1 MLIPPGTRFG
11 VYDVRSLLGAGGLGE
26 VYLAHDRKLGR
37 DVALKVLRTGSADHR
52 KRLEREA
59 RAVAALNHPNIVT
72 IHAVDEADGVP
83 YLVMELVDG
92 YPLHKL
98 IPTTGMPLREL
109 LELAIPVT
117 EALAAAHRKGIIH
130 RDLKPANIMVT
141 RDRRVKLLDFG
152 LAKAIGTNPVVL
164 AETLEQTGVGVM
176 VGTLAYMSPEQ
187 ARGEVIDGRSDIFSL
202 GVVLFEMA
210 TGRRPFNGPTAAAAL
225 DAVLYEP
232 APAIGSV
239 TRMGAPEVD
248 GIVAR
253 ALAKKPSARYGRI
266 EDLLADLRALESGS
280 KIGPVIAS
288 PPTSGPSVAVLPFSN
303 LSSDPDQEYFCDGMA
318 EELITALTKVKG
330 LAVSARSTSFQLK
343 GQKLDVRQVGE
354 KLGVQSVLE
363 GSVRKAGNRLRI
375 SAQLVNVTDGFP
387 LWGSDTTWP
396 PTISSRFRTRSRR
409 PSQTIS
415 KSG

>member
-1 MLIPPGTRFG
+1 MTTYNRTDSRADPPGTRFG

-37 DVALKVLRTGSADHR
+37 DVALKVLRTGSADQR

-92 YPLHKL
+92 HALHKL

-187 ARGEVIDGRSDIFSL
+187 ARGEVDRW
-202 GVVLFEMA
+202 
-210 TGRRPFNGPTAAAAL
+210 TQRH
-225 DAVLYEP
+225 
-232 APAIGSV
+232 
-239 TRMGAPEVD
+239 
-248 GIVAR
+248 
-253 ALAKKPSARYGRI
+253 
-266 EDLLADLRALESGS
+266 LLA
-280 KIGPVIAS
+280 
-288 PPTSGPSVAVLPFSN
+288 
-303 LSSDPDQEYFCDGMA
+303 
-318 EELITALTKVKG
+318 
-330 LAVSARSTSFQLK
+330 
-343 GQKLDVRQVGE
+343 
-354 KLGVQSVLE
+354 
-363 GSVRKAGNRLRI
+363 
-375 SAQLVNVTDGFP
+375 
-387 LWGSDTTWP
+387 
-396 PTISSRFRTRSRR
+396 RSR
-409 PSQTIS
+409 PL
-415 KSG
+415 